1 MRLKWILDRLGE
13 RSTWIGIDGFLT
25 AMGVI
30 LAPEQSE
37 AIITAGVA
45 VAGVIAAFTKDKLP
59 PSAGAILIAAMIL
72 GPGCANI
79 IAANLVGEG
88 LVDGMVARAGVV
100 ADKVMDGLDVTEA
113 VLERKLIRAKKA
125 RCLNTYPSIRRYA
138 LRSEKNR
145 ARIRRDCGLDV
156 RPVSDVSVESPAAA
170 GQGGAPPGMSPPD
183 APGG

>member
-1 MRLKWILDRLGE
+1 MKRYLILMML
-13 RSTWIGIDGFLT
+13 
-25 AMGVI
+25 MV
-30 LAPEQSE
+30 
-37 AIITAGVA
+37 
-45 VAGVIAAFTKDKLP
+45 
-59 PSAGAILIAAMIL
+59 L

-100 ADKVMDGLDVTEA
+100 ADKVMDGLDATEA
-113 VLERKLIRAKKA
+113 LLEHKLVRAKKA

-156 RPVSDVSVESPAAA
+156 RPASDVSIGSPAE
-170 GQGGAPPGMSPPD
+170 GQGMKPPGTSPPD